1 MSLLEVSDLHV
12 WFDLPGGGE
21 LHAVRGV
28 SFALEPGEALGLVGE
43 SGCGKSTAV
52 LAVLGLLPRT
62 ASVAGAVRLDGVDL
76 LGLDEEG
83 LRAHRWLDVAMVFQG
98 AMNALNPV
106 MSVGAQIEEA
116 RRRRPDG
123 EGPGA
128 AELLALVGIASRRA
142 GAYPHELSGGM
153 RQRVA
158 LAMAL
163 ACRPRVLLADEPTT
177 GLDVMVQ
184 AQILLL
190 LDRLRAELGLAV
202 VFVSHDLPVVGRLCE
217 RGAVMY
223 AGRLVETGALPELYH
238 RPAHPYTRLLFA
250 ATPDV
255 ASNRPLAAIPGAP
268 PRLDPPPPGCPFRPR
283 CPHAF
288 TRCEERDPALEAV
301 AAGHLA
307 ACHLLDSHA

>member
-1 MSLLEVSDLHV
+1 VSLLEVSDLHV
-12 WFDLPGGGE
+12 WFDLPGDRE
-21 LHAVRGV
+21 VHAVRGV

-43 SGCGKSTAV
+43 SGCGKSSVV
-52 LAVLGLLPRT
+52 LAMLGLLPRT
-62 ASVAGAVRLDGVDL
+62 ASVAGEVRLDGVDL

-106 MSVGAQIEEA
+106 LTVGAQLDEA
-116 RRRRPDG
+116 RRRRPDAD
-123 EGPGA
+123 GPAA
-128 AELLALVGIASRRA
+128 AELLALVGIAPGRA
-142 GAYPHELSGGM
+142 DAYPHELSGGM

-163 ACRPRVLLADEPTT
+163 ACRPRVLLTDEPTT

-184 AQILLL
+184 AQILQL
-190 LDRLRAELGLAV
+190 LDRLRGELGLAV

-223 AGRLVETGALPELYH
+223 AGRFVETGTLPELYH

-250 ATPDV
+250 ATPDI
-255 ASNRPLAAIPGAP
+255 ASDRPLVAIPGAP
-268 PRLDPPPPGCPFRPR
+268 PRLDVPLRGCPFRPR
-283 CPHAF
+283 CPHASA
-288 TRCEERDPALEAV
+288 RCEEHEPALDTV
-301 AAGHLA
+301 APGHLA
-307 ACHLLDSHA
+307 ACHLLRSAG